1 MKTKSTK
8 LPLLLERAGV
18 TTAWMQE
25 VEQRMEQLPRR
36 VKSNGYIPLIP
47 AFSLWRRSS
56 MTCIN
61 TYAEPN
67 G

>member
-1 MKTKSTK
+1 M

-36 VKSNGYIPLIP
+36 IKSSGVRQAKLVISCKVKVLAWNS
-47 AFSLWRRSS
+47 R
-56 MTCIN
+56 
-61 TYAEPN
+61 E
-67 G
+67 